1 MEIYVTKG
9 GKTAVMEK
17 PQNKGKNG
25 LSEFPTQTV
34 LEKELEILKR
44 KLSLNDKLRVKW
56 MPDQSNNLSG
66 EIKDLTVFIYESTTD
81 QASLT
86 LVHELVDYCVS
97 QAIEP
102 YKEVTNI
109 LIKFINR
116 EAYKKKEKIV
126 ETISMLLLEDN

>member
-1 MEIYVTKG
+1 MK
-9 GKTAVMEK
+9 K
-17 PQNKGKNG
+17 PQSEGKNG
-25 LSEFPTQTV
+25 LSERSTQTA
-34 LEKELEILKR
+34 LEKELEVLKR
-44 KLSLNDKLRVKW
+44 KLSLNDKLRVMW

-66 EIKDLTVFIYESTTD
+66 EIKDLTVFIYEPTRN

-86 LVHELVDYCVS
+86 LVYQVVDYCVS

-102 YKEVTNI
+102 NKEVTNI

-126 ETISMLLLEDN
+126 ETISMLLIEDDDLVK

>member
-1 MEIYVTKG
+1 
-9 GKTAVMEK
+9 MEK
-17 PQNKGKNG
+17 SQSEGKYG
-25 LSEFPTQTV
+25 LSDRSTQSL
-34 LEKELEILKR
+34 LEKELEVLKG
-44 KLSLNDKLRVKW
+44 KLSLSDKLRVVW
-56 MPDQSNNLSG
+56 VPDQSNNLSG
-66 EIKDLTVFIYESTTD
+66 EIKGLTVFIYEPTTD

-102 YKEVTNI
+102 YKEVANI

-126 ETISMLLLEDN
+126 ETISMLLIEDDELVK